1 MHYIIHTTHRHT
13 THTTDTQTIDTPS
26 RQTHTHTHVQA
37 KAYFGETGALGV
49 KCLQSRQTPRSSH
62 MEPSEGTNFPGSPPG
77 LAPVSPR
84 EALSSQLPAAGGRG
98 HSTKGSGGWG
108 GDSR

>member
-1 MHYIIHTTHRHT
+1 MHYIIHTTHRQHYTHHRHT
-13 THTTDTQTIDTPS
+13 NNRHTIQTN
-26 RQTHTHTHVQA
+26 THTHVQA

-62 MEPSEGTNFPGSPPG
+62 MEPSEGTNFLGSPPG

-98 HSTKGSGGWG
+98 HSTKGTGGRG
-108 GDSR
+108 GDSG